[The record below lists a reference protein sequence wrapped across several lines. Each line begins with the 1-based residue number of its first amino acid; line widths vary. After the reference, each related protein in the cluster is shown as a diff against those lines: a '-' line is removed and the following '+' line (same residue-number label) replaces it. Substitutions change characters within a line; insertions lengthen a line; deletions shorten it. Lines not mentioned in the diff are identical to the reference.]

1 MDENTDEQQEF
12 FVPQHTEKAGNR
24 SVNALIPSLVRL
36 MAIFLVGV
44 IFGNVLWLLTADVLA
59 FGREDQAVEISVSE
73 TDTIKDISKNL
84 KQKGL
89 INYAWLFRLYAKVTH
104 AQAKIK
110 PGTYT
115 LQTRYDYHA
124 LVKALSAGKVQRTL
138 SFETNQGVIE
148 IKWLN
153 WNY

>member
-1 MDENTDEQQEF
+1 MDENAAQNFSDSPEQRKKNGVF
-12 FVPQHTEKAGNR
+12 SIIPPFVWLT
-24 SVNALIPSLVRL
+24 
-36 MAIFLVGV
+36 AIFLTGIVL
-44 IFGNVLWLLTADVLA
+44 GNILWLLTADVLA
-59 FGREDQAVEISVSE
+59 FGREDQTVEISVSE
-73 TDTIKDISKNL
+73 TDTIGDISKNL
-84 KQKGL
+84 KQEGL
-89 INYAWLFRLYAKVTH
+89 VNYAWLFRLYAKITH
-104 AQAKIK
+104 AEAKIK

-138 SFETNQGVIE
+138 SFDFDQGVIE